1 MPSWDNFKALVFI
14 WILIFVFFLV
24 NSSSGTQFKTV
35 GNFFFPDTAVV
46 DDDLVMAG
54 NNVKLDGTV
63 EGDLIC
69 ACRYLVQNGLVQ
81 GSINTAAQNI
91 EVLGVVNGSVRGCAQ
106 NINVN
111 GQVNRNL
118 IAFCSALNV
127 RPDAEIVKDVNA
139 YCGEMT
145 LDGKVGGNLKGS
157 VGTLVISGVVN
168 QDVSITAENIT
179 LMPTAKILGD
189 FKYKSKKQAK
199 IESGSQISGETIWTK
214 QELEK
219 EEKSQGIFTAKSLI
233 TKTLFLLALMITGV
247 VLTLIFKQNAYQAK
261 QAVGKSFL
269 KCLGLG
275 FVFMVCIPIAI
286 IILIVTIIGIPIAII
301 TIFAYAILI
310 YIAKIPVA
318 TFLGDKIIKALGKE
332 GEPSLFWSMILGLV
346 ILTILLNIPYLEW
359 LIYFV
364 VLFTGFGSILLSQR
378 RSAS

>member
-1 MPSWDNFKALVFI
+1 MPSWDKFKPFVFI
-14 WILIFVFFLV
+14 WILIFVFFLF

-35 GNFFFPDTAVV
+35 GNFFFPDTAMVN
-46 DDDLVMAG
+46 DDLVMAG

-199 IESGSQISGETIWTK
+199 IESGAQISGETIWTK

-219 EEKSQGIFTAKSLI
+219 EEKSQGIFTVKSLI

-261 QAVGKSFL
+261 HAVGKSFL

-332 GEPSLFWSMILGLV
+332 GEPSMIWSMLLGLI

-364 VLFTGFGSILLSQR
+364 VLFIGFGSILLSQR